1 MKDNLKK
8 KDESKYED
16 NPKTQKPTQIL
27 NEPIYKDSQKG
38 KSIYKDSL
46 KKKKL
51 GKQIPKNIFGSIIFL
66 DRNICGPK
74 FFGPTNILGHTFH
87 FRPKIFGYNFADQKF
102 HKARFIF

>member
-51 GKQIPKNIFGSIIFL
+51 GKKYTKIFWIHNFL
-66 DRNICGPK
+66 GPK
-74 FFGPTNILGHTFH
+74 YLWTKIFWPHKYLRTYLSFSTKIFWIQ
-87 FRPKIFGYNFADQKF
+87 FCRPKIS
-102 HKARFIF
+102 